1 MRLSNII
8 AQRSPPNE
16 LLQPWERD
24 DMSSSTFSPPKI
36 TELFD
41 NFDNLLDSLV
51 PIGIIIAVLM
61 VILGGYKWMS
71 SAGDPEKVK
80 QAQGTLTWAIIG
92 LVLLLLV
99 GLLIQG
105 LVDYIV
111 GM

>member
-1 MRLSNII
+1 
-8 AQRSPPNE
+8 
-16 LLQPWERD
+16 
-24 DMSSSTFSPPKI
+24 MSSSTYSPPKLAD
-36 TELFD
+36 LFD
-41 NFDNLLDSLV
+41 NFDSLIDSLV
-51 PIGIIIAVLM
+51 PLGILLAVLM

-71 SAGDPEKVK
+71 SAGDPEKIK
-80 QAQGTLTWAIIG
+80 QAQATLTWAIIG